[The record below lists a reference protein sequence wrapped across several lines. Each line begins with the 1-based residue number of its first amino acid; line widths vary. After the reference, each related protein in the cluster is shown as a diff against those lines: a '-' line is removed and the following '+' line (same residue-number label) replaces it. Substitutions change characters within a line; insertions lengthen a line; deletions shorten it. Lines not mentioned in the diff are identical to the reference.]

1 MDADWLESRAAAL
14 AAEREWNARENPK
27 NLAMAMAGAA
37 GILLERFRWISEE
50 ESRRLPPE
58 VRGQAAQE
66 VAETMLY
73 ALRLADKLG
82 FDLWGAIEAQRGHG
96 GSAGTRET
104 QPAPTNGS
112 TGLHATAADVSTASS
127 DAQARERVAT
137 PAQASATE
145 AEVFSGEITQ
155 PVATAMAQTQP
166 MTVAVAEAPDVDA
179 PDSTVP
185 PGPARVESTP
195 LPTASNDSQA
205 PVEQECAQVGHVHAP
220 DSAVPSAPAPVE
232 SSSFPTASNDS
243 HAPVE
248 EDCAPVGHEHA
259 PECVPVESA
268 SASAEAEDPLPE
280 NQPSDSVP
288 PSDPVPMSSPSR
300 PAADVVPH
308 VRPAEVATEALDP
321 APHAA
326 SPKHERGKASTAA
339 AAASRREEHPARGS
353 HKAASHAHAATAS
366 HHQHGTRSGHHG
378 HRAPAPPPP
387 SRSADLDIDQAKKL
401 LKGLSTRAER
411 VKKNEPAVRELGE
424 ELETLRRTLYS
435 VSPKNAWIADSLK
448 TLRRMLEEVVREA
461 LGDDLRASEHIKQID
476 ALLGS

>member
-1 MDADWLESRAAAL
+1 ERA
-14 AAEREWNARENPK
+14 
-27 NLAMAMAGAA
+27 
-37 GILLERFRWISEE
+37 
-50 ESRRLPPE
+50 
-58 VRGQAAQE
+58 
-66 VAETMLY
+66 
-73 ALRLADKLG
+73 
-82 FDLWGAIEAQRGHG
+82 
-96 GSAGTRET
+96 
-104 QPAPTNGS
+104 
-112 TGLHATAADVSTASS
+112 
-127 DAQARERVAT
+127 AT
-137 PAQASATE
+137 PAQASATDAQE
-145 AEVFSGEITQ
+145 FSGEITQ
-155 PVATAMAQTQP
+155 PVATAMAQAQP
-166 MTVAVAEAPDVDA
+166 MTVAVAEAPDVHA
-179 PDSTVP
+179 PDSAVP
-185 PGPARVESTP
+185 SAPARVESTP
-195 LPTASNDSQA
+195 LPTASNDS
-205 PVEQECAQVGHVHAP
+205 
-220 DSAVPSAPAPVE
+220 
-232 SSSFPTASNDS
+232 

-248 EDCAPVGHEHA
+248 EDCTPAGHEHA
-259 PECVPVESA
+259 PECAPVESA
-268 SASAEAEDPLPE
+268 SASADAEHPLPE

-326 SPKHERGKASTAA
+326 SSKHERGKASTVA

-378 HRAPAPPPP
+378 HRASAPAPPPP